1 MEDNR
6 ICLCA
11 IGGQGGRELAQ
22 GEITCYID
30 ARAWVWIPRKPIK
43 YERVVSAT
51 LEFLW
56 QGEREAKTGESAEA
70 R

>member
-11 IGGQGGRELAQ
+11 IGGQGGRDLVQ
-22 GEITCYID
+22 GVNHLLHRCKGLSLDPQD
-30 ARAWVWIPRKPIK
+30 AHKVGEGSVCDPRVP
-43 YERVVSAT
+43 V
-51 LEFLW
+51 
-56 QGEREAKTGESAEA
+56 A